1 MQEILIKKDILK
13 EGYQKAS
20 EKLTLLFLLNPVSF
34 YGQSY
39 QKEKGSGTSD
49 QLLFR
54 VQNKFKNIPHKKIN
68 EILPRISSQLVIIF
82 YCCVTGILLCYY

>member
-39 QKEKGSGTSD
+39 QKEKGLELATSCFSGYKTTSKIS
-49 QLLFR
+49 LT
-54 VQNKFKNIPHKKIN
+54 KK
-68 EILPRISSQLVIIF
+68 LMRF
-82 YCCVTGILLCYY
+82 YRELAAS